1 MMFLKSFS
9 HDVFEKLYVIFEP
22 DGCVFRFLFPFH
34 KDMPN
39 LNSRIKENAL
49 DRFLKAKQTV
59 SDATPA
65 G

>member
-1 MMFLKSFS
+1 MMFK
-9 HDVFEKLYVIFEP
+9 KLYIIFEP